1 MPDRLILSC
10 ALRALLGLAIT
21 FGAAF
26 GTVALLQPACAAS
39 HEQFIEM
46 CRQAHMEE
54 LRACVRGKVGNPRQA
69 IGDELE
75 KARHACGAVFVRPCV
90 LAAEQ
95 KQAAGVGA
103 PSAPKGEAA
112 PASDAALEIRAS
124 FVAPPRTIAD
134 ITAILD
140 SEKPD
145 EAQIIKRKATAD
157 ATPAGNM
164 AGPKLAQFLF
174 DRAAA
179 RALLARNKEALAD
192 GLQALE
198 LGKHGMDLRFLARTR
213 RVVAQQY
220 KATGNPKD
228 AIAILQVQVNEGNVP
243 GRRGTVIAS
252 LRFIAQMLVSIGDVN
267 QANAYVGRA
276 VAMVQEARGSPNP
289 KWRASYPIYGHNW
302 EADADGARGLI
313 FEARGQYAEAEAT
326 YRRAE
331 AFERASVKDLPRY
344 DPPVPPREQFLAA
357 ADGYLLS
364 VARNEAKQGKLSA
377 AEADARRALLGI
389 LKAQGKYNPATP
401 HFIVGLAGILVE
413 QGRYKE
419 AEKLG
424 RSALEV
430 QRTIGVADEAPQSA
444 AILSSL
450 GNVLVL
456 QRKMK
461 EASEIYTQLDKAMA
475 QWPAQQREVLELNGS
490 RIAALYASGQVEA
503 GIAAASALVK
513 QQTSRTGA
521 NSFDTAA
528 AHGTLAIGYG
538 RAGRDAEAIREF
550 KVAIP
555 VLMAARDNVEDDD
568 PTVVAARSAR
578 LQRIVESYIGV
589 LARSA
594 AKSND
599 VAVET
604 FGLADAIRGH
614 AVQKALADASA
625 RMVAKDQALADL
637 ARNEQN
643 LAKQIGAALGTL
655 NNLLALPSDQR
666 DDQMVR
672 AITAAIEKLR
682 ADRKTAQQDIKRR
695 FPSYADLVDPKP
707 PSVDDIRNALRP
719 GETLLSYYFG
729 QNASFVWAVPK
740 DGDVALAGVPVTA
753 LDLEAKV
760 RRLRQALEPQ
770 VTMVSEIPAFDL
782 ELGYELYTLLLKAVE
797 PAWRPAKSL
806 IVVTN
811 GALGE
816 LPLSLLPTAPAQIDA
831 AARPLFSGY
840 RNVAWLAR
848 THAVTVV
855 PSASAIVTLRRLPR
869 GSPGRDKLIGFGDPY
884 FNPEEAAEAESEQ
897 AAPVQVASAA
907 IGADAE
913 NVTRGIPLRLR
924 ASPHTEE
931 ADAATL
937 AMLPRLADTR
947 YELISMA
954 NALDVDPAKALYLGK
969 AANEQNVETLDLA
982 HYRIVAFATHGLVP
996 GDLDGLTQPALA
1008 LTAPEVAGVKGDGL
1022 LTMEKILALKLD
1034 ADWVVLSACNTA
1046 AGAGAGAEAASGLG
1060 SAFFYAGTRA
1070 LLVTNWSVHSASAR
1084 DLTTDLFGRQRADPA
1099 LTRGEALRQAMI
1111 GLLDGPGAVDGSGRT
1126 VYSYAH
1132 PLFWAPYS
1140 VIGDGG
1146 GT

>member
-1 MPDRLILSC
+1 M
-10 ALRALLGLAIT
+10 
-21 FGAAF
+21 
-26 GTVALLQPACAAS
+26 
-39 HEQFIEM
+39 EQ
-46 CRQAHMEE
+46 
-54 LRACVRGKVGNPRQA
+54 LRACVRGK
-69 IGDELE
+69 IGDPRSAVGPELE
-75 KARHACGAVFVRPCV
+75 KARQACGAVFVRPCV

-95 KQAAGVGA
+95 KQAAGVAA
-103 PSAPKGEAA
+103 PSAPKDAAAA
-112 PASDAALEIRAS
+112 PDAPLEIRTS

-145 EAQIIKRKATAD
+145 ETQIAKRKATAD
-157 ATPAGNM
+157 ASPNGLT
-164 AGPKLAQFLF
+164 GPKLAQFLF

-192 GLQALE
+192 GLQALDIA
-198 LGKHGMDLRFLARTR
+198 KHGMDLRFLARTR

-228 AIAILQVQVNEGNVP
+228 AIAILQVQVGEGDVP

-252 LRFIAQMLVSIGDVN
+252 LRFIAQMLVSIGDVS

-276 VAMVQEARGSPNP
+276 EAMVSEARGSPNP

-302 EADADGARGLI
+302 EADADAARALI
-313 FEARGQYAEAEAT
+313 FEARGQYADAETA

-331 AFERASVKDLPRY
+331 AFARASVKDLPRY
-344 DPPVPPREQFLAA
+344 DPPVPPREQFLQI

-364 VARNEAKQGKLSA
+364 IARNEAKQGKLSA

-401 HFIVGLAGILVE
+401 PFIIGLAGILVE

-424 RSALEV
+424 RSALDV
-430 QRTIGVADEAPQSA
+430 LRTIGVADEAPESA

-450 GNVLVL
+450 GNILAL

-461 EASEIYTQLDKAMA
+461 EAGEVYAQLDKAMA
-475 QWPAQQREVLELNGS
+475 QWPQQQREVFELNGS

-503 GIAAASALVK
+503 GIAAATALLK
-513 QQTSRTGA
+513 QQTIRTGA

-528 AHGTLAIGYG
+528 AHGTLAVGYA
-538 RAGRDAEAIREF
+538 RAGRDADAIREF
-550 KVAIP
+550 KIAIP
-555 VLMAARDNVEDDD
+555 VLMAASRENADEDD

-589 LARSA
+589 LARGA
-594 AKSND
+594 AKSTTKSND

-604 FGLADAIRGH
+604 FALADAIRGRS
-614 AVQKALADASA
+614 VQKALADASA
-625 RMVAKDQALADL
+625 RMVVKDSALAEL
-637 ARNEQN
+637 VRNEQN
-643 LAKQIGAALGTL
+643 LGKQISAALGTL

-666 DDQMVR
+666 DEQTVR
-672 AITAAIEKLR
+672 ATGAAIEKLR

-695 FPSYADLVDPKP
+695 FPSYADLIDPKP
-707 PSVDDIRNALRP
+707 PNVDEIKNALRP
-719 GETLLSYYFG
+719 GEALLSYYFG

-740 DGDVALAGVPVTA
+740 DGDVAFASVPATA
-753 LDLEAKV
+753 LELEAKV

-770 VTMVSEIPAFDL
+770 VSMVSEIPPFDVA
-782 ELGYELYTLLLKAVE
+782 LGYELYTLLLKPVE
-797 PAWRPAKSL
+797 AAWQPAKSL
-806 IVVTN
+806 IVATN

-816 LPLSLLPTAPAQIDA
+816 LPLSLLPTAPAQIDPA
-831 AARPLFSGY
+831 AKPLFANY

-848 THAVTVV
+848 SHAVTVV

-869 GSPGRDKLIGFGDPY
+869 GSPARDKLIGFGDPY
-884 FNPEEAAEAESEQ
+884 FNADQAAEAEREQ
-897 AAPVQVASAA
+897 AAPIVVASAA
-907 IGADAE
+907 GADAE

-931 ADAATL
+931 NDAVTL
-937 AMLPRLADTR
+937 GILPRLPDTR
-947 YELISMA
+947 FELLSMA
-954 NALDVDPAKALYLGK
+954 EALEADPAKALYLGK

-982 HYRIVAFATHGLVP
+982 HYRIVAFSTHGLVP

-1084 DLTTDLFGRQRADPA
+1084 ELITDLFRRQRADPA
-1099 LTRGEALRQAMI
+1099 LTRGEALRQAMMA
-1111 GLLDGPGAVDGSGRT
+1111 LLDGPGAVDGSGRT